1 MWSRVDIVGALLII
15 GALATFNLALTEGPI
30 REWKGPLIIVTLV
43 LAPLLGIGFFGWE
56 RVLNDH
62 RAMLPPSV
70 WKIPASL
77 TSTLV
82 ILIPFPLWATTQV
95 KYATYWQEQ
104 GKSPIMVAVGLLPQG
119 ITALICGVAVEFR
132 PQLVANA
139 RLTIP
144 IAGGCE

>member
-82 ILIPFPLWATTQV
+82 ILIPFPFWATTQV